1 MRIARLQVRP
11 QARLLAVT
19 LVAGLAAAAIS
30 GCNSMRKVGNT
41 ALPGQPFG
49 ETKKIVCK
57 QDNKIYIGAKEMPP
71 LKAPDGLNAPD
82 TRNALKV
89 PVLNTPERVR
99 GRDEPC
105 LDTPPA
111 FSTQKTAAPATP
123 APPPAKPR
131 EVPTE

>member
-1 MRIARLQVRP
+1 MRIARFQVRP
-11 QARLLAVT
+11 QARLLAVS
-19 LVAGLAAAAIS
+19 LLAGLAATAIS
-30 GCNSMRKVGNT
+30 GCNGMRKVGNT

-49 ETKKIVCK
+49 KTEKIVCK
-57 QDNKIYIGAKEMPP
+57 HDNKDYVGAKEMPP
-71 LKAPDGLNAPD
+71 LKAPDGLNTPD

-111 FSTQKTAAPATP
+111 FSTQKSIAPSTP

>member
-1 MRIARLQVRP
+1 MRTAQ
-11 QARLLAVT
+11 LLAVT
-19 LVAGLAAAAIS
+19 LLASLATVSIS
-30 GCNSMRKVGNT
+30 GCNGLRKVGNS

-49 ETKKIVCK
+49 KSEKIVCK
-57 QDNKIYIGAKEMPP
+57 QDNKDYVGAKEMPP
-71 LKAPDGLNAPD
+71 LKAPDGLDTPD

-105 LDTPPA
+105 LDVPPA
-111 FSTQKTAAPATP
+111 FSAQKAATPAAPAP
-123 APPPAKPR
+123 APAKPR